1 MIHFNTAWED
11 IKKSEIE
18 HISNMKLSHQ
28 KKINDTLRYR
38 QNIGLQRNSAK
49 DNNYDQIKI
58 LNNSMCTRRKQN
70 GVEDHIICS
79 YHQYEYGRED

>member
-49 DNNYDQIKI
+49 DNNYD
-58 LNNSMCTRRKQN
+58 
-70 GVEDHIICS
+70 
-79 YHQYEYGRED
+79 